1 MDSGDAFQSTADPL
15 RKPEPLTVR
24 VNAGPPALA
33 EVGESPEI
41 DGIAALMVNIKALE
55 TVTPPFT
62 TVMLAVPAATIMP
75 AVTEAVNW
83 LTLTKL
89 VLRGDPFQ
97 STVEVLAN
105 PEPLTVRVKAG
116 PPAVA
121 ELGDML
127 DSDAVAAVMLRDN
140 ALETAPPGL
149 TTVIIAAPALVMRLA
164 GTVAVNWFAV
174 T

>member
-1 MDSGDAFQSTADPL
+1 MDSSDPFHSTADPL

-33 EVGESPEI
+33 EVGESLET
-41 DGIAALMVNIKALE
+41 DGRAALMMNAKAFE
-55 TVTPPFT
+55 TVTPALT
-62 TVMLAVPAATIMP
+62 TVTLAVPAPRIMP

-83 LTLTKL
+83 FTLTKL

-97 STVEVLAN
+97 STVEVFAN

-116 PPAVA
+116 LPAVA
-121 ELGDML
+121 ELGDIL
-127 DSDAVAAVMLRDN
+127 DSDAVATVMVRDKGLD
-140 ALETAPPGL
+140 AEPPGL
-149 TTVIIAAPALVMRLA
+149 TTVIMAVPALVIRLA